1 MESYLVESSVTGWYR
16 ENTGNT
22 VEENSSIFS
31 LIQSTSCHHQ
41 GLAASKTLLQQNPLV
56 LNWGY
61 QLTQVVLYNGHKTV
75 VVVVLAVALVVV
87 VVVAAAAV
95 LLLH

>member
-1 MESYLVESSVTGWYR
+1 
-16 ENTGNT
+16 
-22 VEENSSIFS
+22 
-31 LIQSTSCHHQ
+31 
-41 GLAASKTLLQQNPLV
+41 LLQQNPVV

-87 VVVAAAAV
+87 VVVVVAAV
-95 LLLH
+95 LLLDWERTSNLLIIHVFTAVFFQYTVTGHLMNDACFSS